1 MKILKLLVLSCFCWS
16 LLGGIGFAEKS
27 EFKDVNYSFAK
38 LKSIPVT
45 CMIDNDAQK
54 FIENEYADKVVLQS
68 LLENAKKK
76 LVPLFD
82 SYGLEKQY
90 ALLHSD
96 YVEQKNK
103 DEAKAQTVLAQ
114 YLKNNFDA
122 NLTVVVKK
130 YHYDYVEHEG
140 YTYESTEY
148 QEIKIKNSDGT
159 WTTISQPYKKTNYV
173 DPWTE
178 KIAVVK
184 LEFKLTDNKT
194 GDVIFAR
201 TDEKSSSGG
210 VFSSPNVDKVAGKV
224 CETYINDLSKMIKG
238 K

>member
-38 LKSIPVT
+38 LKSIPVN

-76 LVPLFD
+76 LVPLLD

-103 DEAKAQTVLAQ
+103 DEAKAQAVLAQ

-130 YHYDYVEHEG
+130 YHYDYVEDEG
-140 YTYESTEY
+140 YT
-148 QEIKIKNSDGT
+148 
-159 WTTISQPYKKTNYV
+159 
-173 DPWTE
+173 
-178 KIAVVK
+178 
-184 LEFKLTDNKT
+184 
-194 GDVIFAR
+194 
-201 TDEKSSSGG
+201 
-210 VFSSPNVDKVAGKV
+210 
-224 CETYINDLSKMIKG
+224 
-238 K
+238 

>member
-76 LVPLFD
+76 LVPLLD

-103 DEAKAQTVLAQ
+103 DEAKAQAVLAQ

-148 QEIKIKNSDGT
+148 QEIKIKNSDG
-159 WTTISQPYKKTNYV
+159 N
-173 DPWTE
+173 
-178 KIAVVK
+178 
-184 LEFKLTDNKT
+184 
-194 GDVIFAR
+194 
-201 TDEKSSSGG
+201 
-210 VFSSPNVDKVAGKV
+210 
-224 CETYINDLSKMIKG
+224 
-238 K
+238 

>member
-1 MKILKLLVLSCFCWS
+1 MKIFKLLVLSCFCWS

-76 LVPLFD
+76 LVPLLD

-103 DEAKAQTVLAQ
+103 DEAKAQAVLAQ

-130 YHYDYVEHEG
+130 YYYDYPKDFSTDPDQIIQLRYNPQKPSSRLAKSQEH
-140 YTYESTEY
+140 
-148 QEIKIKNSDGT
+148 
-159 WTTISQPYKKTNYV
+159 
-173 DPWTE
+173 
-178 KIAVVK
+178 
-184 LEFKLTDNKT
+184 F
-194 GDVIFAR
+194 VIF
-201 TDEKSSSGG
+201 
-210 VFSSPNVDKVAGKV
+210 PQH
-224 CETYINDLSKMIKG
+224 CLC
-238 K
+238 